1 MKRIVSLVLALSM
14 VLGLCATSFAA
25 TLEDV
30 ENTKYAAAVEALIEL
45 EVVTGYPDGTYRPEK
60 EVNRAEL
67 AKMIVISMGL
77 EEDAERAQADNI
89 FTDESLKE
97 GEAFAWARGYVN
109 TAASAGVIKGYP
121 TGDFKPEKTVTYA
134 EALTMMLRALGYG
147 NVMEEEGT
155 WPTNAILKARELE
168 LTDDVKYANS
178 SDGAVR
184 GDIAILLWNMLR
196 TPMWKITSENQGT
209 GMTSEASKKMLNV
222 KFPDYMYDDEALVES
237 FEIEDGEVTLTLVYE
252 DEDAEDVVGTVVN
265 ADLLRLVEGMKVSYL
280 YNVEDEE
287 FLTVTAVDTLVEG
300 RVEADKNDD
309 LSVNGKEY
317 KNMDASEGEYVVL
330 LVEGKKVIAE
340 VVLPE
345 EAKEIADEKALKK
358 EKKNIG
364 EDALVIIDGV
374 WATAEEL
381 EVGDVITTVTP
392 ADNDANVG
400 SEDFYV
406 VARER
411 VSGEFESFTYDEDAE
426 EARYF
431 LEIDGEEYEADGETM
446 VVYEYNED
454 EEDYEDVTED
464 ALVEFDDKKGK
475 YFGEE
480 VEVALDYLG
489 NVVNLYF
496 GEVKGEEDADY
507 NFYVMTGKYAWF
519 ESSRDGMI
527 YYYDLSNG
535 EGEDTFKFTPELY
548 NELGL
553 DAYEDASSF
562 ADLNEFIEDGLEE
575 ALVERVFAAAVND
588 DEALEL
594 DEEKLAENFSEMYE
608 VDVRDDEEEDDVLDD
623 DNYFVGYENNKV
635 GSSTV
640 VYTIKAII
648 EENED
653 GEDEVTGIEVEVSE
667 GKDALEGVEYA
678 KFVVAV
684 DGEGEEARVASYVFV
699 GADAKSTDLNFGLV
713 ERFTK
718 RAGIDYITISGEKY
732 ELDEDSEVPEIGD
745 AVSFRVSEDVATIR
759 DIMVETDIDDSKV
772 VMVEKVEDGVIYLSN
787 DETLD
792 TDRKATK
799 DEYKDTLFVLVG
811 ASLDEDDNVEFDADV
826 EVLGEGIENVTFKK
840 GDRLLQ
846 GKVDDNLIAIVRG
859 LDEEDTFTE
868 GALDLEADTET
879 DTETDTDTETQA

>member
-30 ENTKYAAAVEALIEL
+30 ENTKFASAVEALVEL
-45 EVVTGYPDGTYRPEK
+45 EVVAGYPDGTYKPEK

-67 AKMIVISMGL
+67 AKMIVICMGL
-77 EEDAERAQADNI
+77 DEDAERAQADNI

-109 TAASAGVIKGYP
+109 TAAAAGVIKGYP

-147 NVMEEEGT
+147 NVMEEEGS

-168 LTDDVKYANS
+168 LTDDVKYASS

-222 KFPDYMYDDEALVES
+222 KFPDYMYDDEAVVES

-252 DEDAEDVVGTVVN
+252 DEDAEDVVGTLTSG
-265 ADLLRLVEGMKVSYL
+265 DLLRLVKGMKVSYL

-287 FLTVTAVDTLVEG
+287 FLTVTAVDELVEG
-300 RVEADKNDD
+300 RVDEE
-309 LSVNGKEY
+309 LEVNGKEY
-317 KNMDASEGEYVVL
+317 KDMEAAEGEYVVL
-330 LVEGKKVIAE
+330 LVDGKKVVAE

-345 EAKEIADEKALKK
+345 EAYEIGREKTLKK
-358 EKKNIG
+358 AKKDIG
-364 EDALVIIDGV
+364 EDALVIIDGE
-374 WATAEEL
+374 WLTAEEL
-381 EVGDVITTVTP
+381 EEGDVVTKVAP
-392 ADNDANVG
+392 ADNEANEG
-400 SEDFYV
+400 EESFYV

-411 VSGEFESFTYDEDAE
+411 VSGEFESLTYDEDAE
-426 EARYF
+426 EIRYY
-431 LEIDGEEYEADGETM
+431 LEIDGKEYEADRDAIT
-446 VVYEYNED
+446 VYEYDED
-454 EEDYEDVTED
+454 EEDYVNVTED
-464 ALVEFDDKKGK
+464 AVGDEETEGEFDDKKGK

-496 GEVKGEEDADY
+496 GEVKDSEDTDY
-507 NFYVMTGKYAWF
+507 NFYVMTGKYAWDD
-519 ESSRDGMI
+519 SSRDGRV

-535 EGEDTFKFTPELY
+535 EGEDTYVFTTELY
-548 NELGL
+548 NDVLGL
-553 DAYEDASSF
+553 DSYEDTSSF
-562 ADLNEFIEDGLEE
+562 EELNQYVDDEAALAK
-575 ALVERVFAAAVND
+575 ALVDRVFAATLND
-588 DEALEL
+588 DEALEY
-594 DEEKLAENFSEMYE
+594 DEEKYAENFSEMYTA
-608 VDVRDDEEEDDVLDD
+608 DVTADDEEDDILDD
-623 DNYFVGYENNKV
+623 DDKNYLVGHDAEGDKKV
-635 GSSTV
+635 TSSTV
-640 VYTIKAII
+640 VYTIKAVI

-653 GEDEVTGIEVEVSE
+653 GEEEVTGIEVEVSE
-667 GKDALEGVEYA
+667 GTEALEGVEYA

-684 DGEGEEARVASYVFV
+684 DGDGEEARVASYVFV

-713 ERFTK
+713 ERFTS

-732 ELDEDSEVPEIGD
+732 EIDEESVIPEIGD
-745 AVSFRVSEDVATIR
+745 AVSYRVSEDVVTIR
-759 DIMVETDIDDSKV
+759 DIMVETDIDDEKV

-787 DETLD
+787 EDTLD

-826 EVLGEGIENVTFKK
+826 EVLGEGIENASFKK

-846 GKVDDNLIAIVRG
+846 GKVDENLIAIVRG
-859 LDEEDTFTE
+859 LSEKDTFTA
-868 GALDLEADTET
+868 GALVIE
-879 DTETDTDTETQA
+879 

>member
-109 TAASAGVIKGYP
+109 TAAAAGVIKGYP

-252 DEDAEDVVGTVVN
+252 DEEAEDVVGTVAN

-309 LSVNGKEY
+309 LKVNGKEY
-317 KNMDASEGEYVVL
+317 KNMAAVEGEYVVL
-330 LVEGKKVIAE
+330 LVEGKKVVNEI
-340 VVLPE
+340 VLPE

-358 EKKNIG
+358 EKKTIG
-364 EDALVIIDGV
+364 EDALVIIEGE
-374 WATAEEL
+374 WAKAEDL
-381 EVGDVITTVTP
+381 KVGDVITTVTP

-400 SEDFYV
+400 NEDFYV

-426 EARYF
+426 EVRYY
-431 LEIDGEEYEADGETM
+431 LEIDGEEYEAYADTM
-446 VVYEYNED
+446 TVYEYDED
-454 EEDYEDVTED
+454 EEEYADVTED
-464 ALVEFDDKKGK
+464 ALAEFDDKKGK

-496 GEVKGEEDADY
+496 GEVKDSEDADY
-507 NFYVMTGKYAWF
+507 NFYVMTGKYAWDD
-519 ESSRDGMI
+519 SSRDGRV

-535 EGEDTFKFTPELY
+535 EGEDTYVFTTELY
-548 NELGL
+548 DELGL
-553 DAYEDASSF
+553 TDFEATSSF
-562 ADLNEFIEDGLEE
+562 KGLNQYVDDEAALAK
-575 ALVERVFAAAVND
+575 ALVDRVFAATLND
-588 DEALEL
+588 DEALEY
-594 DEEKLAENFSEMYE
+594 DEEKYAENFSEMYTA
-608 VDVRDDEEEDDVLDD
+608 DVTADNEEDDILDD
-623 DNYFVGYENNKV
+623 DDKNYLVGHDAEGDKKV
-635 GSSTV
+635 TSSTV
-640 VYTIKAII
+640 VYTIKAVI

-653 GEDEVTGIEVEVSE
+653 GEEEVTGIEVEVSE
-667 GKDALEGVEYA
+667 GTEALEGVEYA

-684 DGEGEEARVASYVFV
+684 DGDGEEARVASYVFV

-713 ERFTK
+713 ERFTS

-732 ELDEDSEVPEIGD
+732 EIDEDSEIPEIGD
-745 AVSFRVSEDVATIR
+745 AVSYRVSEDVVTIR
-759 DIMVETDIDDSKV
+759 DIMVETDIDDEKV

-787 DETLD
+787 EETLD

-799 DEYKDTLFVLVG
+799 DDYKDTLFVLVG

-846 GKVDDNLIAIVRG
+846 GKVDENLIAIVRG
-859 LDEEDTFTE
+859 LDEEDTFTA
-868 GALDLEADTET
+868 GALVIE
-879 DTETDTDTETQA
+879 